1 MGPQGQIPGQQQF
14 NQPEGQHFL
23 PQSSTMSVPQMTS
36 AQTVMAPWM
45 AQMAGPSMQSTMPGG
60 HPVMPGPHPSMAMPG
75 QSHHS
80 MSSMPAQQPTI
91 GPQALTSMSSGQG
104 PSQSM
109 PGTSCHP
116 MQTMPGPG
124 MMGPP
129 NETAMG
135 MVNPSALASWGMVN
149 PDGQPVKTPINYS
162 KCVLYP
168 PNPNAPPPTTRERPP
183 GIEMSSEVPNPNS
196 NTVLYRITEP
206 WLGSKEMALLSVWL
220 C

>member
-1 MGPQGQIPGQQQF
+1 MLVGVQVRH
-14 NQPEGQHFL
+14 NCL
-23 PQSSTMSVPQMTS
+23 L
-36 AQTVMAPWM
+36 A
-45 AQMAGPSMQSTMPGG
+45 
-60 HPVMPGPHPSMAMPG
+60 
-75 QSHHS
+75 SHHS

-104 PSQSM
+104 PSQLM
-109 PGTSCHP
+109 PGSSCHP
-116 MQTMPGPG
+116 MQTMPGPA

-183 GIEMSSEVPNPNS
+183 GIEMSSVVPNPNKGCAKKS
-196 NTVLYRITEP
+196 SFKRGLVGILQ
-206 WLGSKEMALLSVWL
+206 
-220 C
+220 